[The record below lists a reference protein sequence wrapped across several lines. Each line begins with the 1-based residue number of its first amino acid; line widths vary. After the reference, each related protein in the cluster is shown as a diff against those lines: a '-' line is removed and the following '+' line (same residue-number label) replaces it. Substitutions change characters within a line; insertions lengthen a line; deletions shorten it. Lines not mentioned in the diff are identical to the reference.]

1 MALNTNPFIEGIDPS
16 STFGGYASVLLQ
28 LIRQAKPSST
38 YGMILFDS
46 AQPDVSGANAWRKQ
60 CIWINTLVASAPTVN
75 VYQEVPGSGWVNIQ
89 QAIPAGT
96 IITSMISNAA
106 VTLAKLSTAGGS
118 ANQLIRVN
126 ASGNAFEFVSISN
139 LIASGTV
146 NVSALNSTGIPAGQF
161 RVPAVIGP
169 GVATWYSPQNIIDNL
184 TEGAIAGDYI
194 APAPNPDNAKKKYL
208 TSALGDTFAAWR
220 FIEPNR
226 DIAANSINGDR
237 LTDLTVPITKLVN
250 APSGNRVL
258 MSYGGSVDWRLPL
271 TIQGA
276 VTQFVT
282 AVADLQTIPALTQ
295 GTTITLNHTLGVVPL
310 MFRVT
315 LYCHAN
321 SGGYVPGD
329 EIDLTTTSQTGL
341 SSDAQTPFMFYI
353 NGSTSIVV
361 RKNLGSDIAILHKTT
376 NSYHTIGS
384 AQLADWRIRLY
395 AMSVAI

>member
-1 MALNTNPFIEGIDPS
+1 MALNTNPFVEGIDPS

-28 LIRQAKPSST
+28 LIRQAQPSST
-38 YGMILFDS
+38 YGMILFDTT
-46 AQPDVSGANAWRKQ
+46 APDVSGANAWRKR
-60 CIWINTLVASAPTVN
+60 CLWLDLTVPSAPTVN
-75 VYQEVPGSGWVNIQ
+75 VYKESPGGWVNVQ
-89 QAIPAGT
+89 QVIPNGT
-96 IITSMISNAA
+96 IVTAMISNAA
-106 VTLAKLSTAGGS
+106 VTLAKLSSAGGS

-126 ASGNAFEFVSISN
+126 AAGNAFEFVSISN
-139 LIASGTV
+139 LIANGTV
-146 NVSALNSTGIPAGQF
+146 NVGALNSTGLPAGQF
-161 RVPAVIGP
+161 KIP
-169 GVATWYSPQNIIDNL
+169 GVYGAGVPTWYSSQDVIDNL
-184 TEGAIAGDYI
+184 AEGAIAGDYI
-194 APAPNPDNAKKKYL
+194 APAANPDNAKKKYL

-237 LTDLTVPITKLVN
+237 LTDLSVPITKLVN

-271 TIQGA
+271 TVQGA

-295 GTTITLNHTLGVVPL
+295 GTTITMNHTLGVVPL

-315 LYCHAN
+315 LYCHSA

-329 EIDLTTTSQTGL
+329 EIDLTTTRQSTVT
-341 SSDAQTPFMFYI
+341 DPQTPFMFYI

-361 RKNLGSDIAILHKTT
+361 RKNKTGDIDILHKTNNT
-376 NSYHTIGS
+376 FHTIGS

-395 AMSVAI
+395 AMAVAS